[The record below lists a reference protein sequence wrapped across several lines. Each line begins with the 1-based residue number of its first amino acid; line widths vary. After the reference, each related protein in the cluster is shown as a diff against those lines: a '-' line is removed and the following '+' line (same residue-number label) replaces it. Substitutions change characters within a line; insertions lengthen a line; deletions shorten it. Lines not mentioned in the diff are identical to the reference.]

1 MTSEVAVLNKEA
13 IALAADSAVTFGEG
27 MGQKIFPSA
36 SKIFTLSKYQP
47 VGAMI
52 YGNASHMGVPW
63 ETIFKVYR
71 SKLDTKSF
79 KTLNGYA
86 ENFLSYLRDEGAL
99 YSEEEEERYVKGS
112 IFSHL
117 RRIKEGIISDVQ
129 EVFEERGEN
138 DDITIEESTTKTI
151 KAFHEIW
158 RSAELLSS
166 VPPDF
171 VDEFK
176 SKYGDFVKET
186 KQTVFEEL
194 PLTSLTSRHLTEIAI
209 NLFVK
214 FPDGLRIPG
223 TSGVVIAGFG
233 AEDIFPVLES
243 FSIGGRIGSYL
254 KHKRDPD
261 KCTKT
266 AFPTNAAIVPFAQ
279 SEMVYTFMT
288 GVDPSYQDQIAK
300 YINKVS
306 SSFPRILVENIDGLS
321 DKKKEKLLSSL
332 KEIGEETIDQ
342 YLQELSDYRQ
352 EKHVI
357 PVMSVVQAL
366 PKDELAAM
374 AESLINLTSFKRR
387 VSMEAETVGGPIDV
401 AVISKGDGF
410 IWIKR
415 KHYFEAKL
423 NPRYLANYFREE
435 RTHDTEAIKEEDT
448 NGVPLD
454 EGV

>member
-47 VGAMI
+47 IGAMI

-71 SKLDTKSF
+71 SKLGAKAF
-79 KTLNGYA
+79 RTLNEYA
-86 ENFLSYLRDEGAL
+86 EDFLSYLRDEGAL
-99 YSEEEEERYVKGS
+99 FSEEEEERYVKGS
-112 IFSHL
+112 IYSYL
-117 RRIKEGIISDVQ
+117 RSIEKRIIGEVQ
-129 EVFEERGEN
+129 EVFEERGEI

-151 KAFHEIW
+151 KTYYERW
-158 RSAELLSS
+158 RNAELLSS
-166 VPPDF
+166 VPPEF
-171 VDEFK
+171 VDKFK
-176 SKYGDFVKET
+176 SKYGDFVKEA
-186 KQTVFEEL
+186 KQTVFENL
-194 PLTSLTSRHLTEIAI
+194 PLTSLTSRNLTEIAI

-214 FPDGLRIPG
+214 FPDELRIPG

-233 AEDIFPVLES
+233 AEDIYPVLES
-243 FSIGGRIGSYL
+243 FSIGGRIGTYL

-261 KCTKT
+261 KCTTT
-266 AFPTNAAIVPFAQ
+266 AFPMNAAIVPFAQ
-279 SEMVYTFMT
+279 SEMVWTFMT
-288 GVDPSYQDQIAK
+288 GVDPSYQEQIDK
-300 YINKVS
+300 YMNKVIG
-306 SSFPRILVENIDGLS
+306 SFPRILVESIDGLS
-321 DKKKEKLLSSL
+321 DEKKEGLLSSL

-342 YLQELSDYRQ
+342 YLEELSDYRQ
-352 EKHVI
+352 EKHISPVI
-357 PVMSVVQAL
+357 SVVRAL

-374 AESLINLTSFKRR
+374 AESLINLTSFKKR

-423 NPRYLANYFREE
+423 NPRFLANYYSED
-435 RTHDTEAIKEEDT
+435 RTHDTEASKEEDT
-448 NGVPLD
+448 NGVPID